1 MITGAKNMTKSL
13 PYHPFKISNLK
24 DPNYSAAYLSLIFN
38 DLEEGDLELK
48 IMFSALR
55 DVFEALGEPKIS
67 PEDAKL
73 HLEKLDNL
81 LSGEGTATIYA
92 LASWLNALGLKLT
105 VVVAA
110 ENEESESDSVSDV
123 EEFAPVG
130 NA

>member
-55 DVFEALGEPKIS
+55 DVFEALGKPNMSE
-67 PEDAKL
+67 EDASL

-92 LASWLNALGLKLT
+92 LANWLKALGLKLT
-105 VVVAA
+105 VSVDGGDGESSANATELA
-110 ENEESESDSVSDV
+110 E
-123 EEFAPVG
+123 VG
-130 NA
+130 NV